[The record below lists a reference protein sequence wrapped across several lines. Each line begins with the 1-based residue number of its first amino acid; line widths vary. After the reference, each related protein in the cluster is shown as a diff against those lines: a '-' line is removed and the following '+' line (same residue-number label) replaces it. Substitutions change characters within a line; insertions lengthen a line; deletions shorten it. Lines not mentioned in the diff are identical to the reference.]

1 MQLTELKQNMSILDR
16 MLAKTSADITVDVT
30 ASETAQSKLLKK
42 FRQGIINNAVIAAV
56 FACLWIGDVNP
67 DKLPNLFKGF
77 VSILTAIAAVWYLIL
92 FTRLK
97 KIDIARLSPSKLL
110 SATTTI
116 KLLTLSGEVA
126 FGIAL
131 AVFFTMLL
139 TEMLATNLLAFWL
152 IIATLVIAL
161 VWGIVYTVPRYVKL
175 FGDLNSLR

>member
-1 MQLTELKQNMSILDR
+1 MQLTELKQNISILDR

-56 FACLWIGDVNP
+56 FACLWIGDVAP

-131 AVFFTMLL
+131 AVFFTILL

>member
-56 FACLWIGDVNP
+56 FASLWIGDVTP

>member
-30 ASETAQSKLLKK
+30 ASETAQNKLLKK
-42 FRQGIINNAVIAAV
+42 FRQGIINNALLAAV
-56 FACLWIGDVNP
+56 FACLWIGDVTP

-77 VSILTAIAAVWYLIL
+77 ISILTAIAAVWYLIL

-139 TEMLATNLLAFWL
+139 TEMLATNILAFWL

>member
-42 FRQGIINNAVIAAV
+42 FRQGIINNAVLAAV
-56 FACLWIGDVNP
+56 FACLWIGDVTP

-77 VSILTAIAAVWYLIL
+77 ISILTAIAAVWYLIL

-97 KIDIARLSPSKLL
+97 KINIARLSPSKLL

-139 TEMLATNLLAFWL
+139 TEMFATNILAFWL

>member
-56 FACLWIGDVNP
+56 FACLWIGDVTP

>member
-1 MQLTELKQNMSILDR
+1 MQLTELRQSMSVLDHV
-16 MLAKTSADITVDVT
+16 LAKTSADITVDVT
-30 ASETAQSKLLKK
+30 ASETAQNKILRKY
-42 FRQGIINNAVIAAV
+42 RQGIINNAVLAAV
-56 FACLWIGDVNP
+56 FGCLWIGDVTP

-77 VSILTAIAAVWYLIL
+77 IVILTAAAAVWYGFL
-92 FTRLK
+92 FIRLK
-97 KIDIARLSPSKLL
+97 RIDIARLSPSKLL

-139 TEMLATNLLAFWL
+139 TEMLATNLLAFRL
-152 IIATLVIAL
+152 IIATLAGGL

-175 FGDLNSLR
+175 FGDLNSLK